1 MKALKTVALILL
13 AALFSIACDL
23 HHTTDGI
30 ANKSGG
36 ASNANK
42 PAGPSVIVDNANS
55 NSPAN
60 TNQLAAATTLA
71 NASSEEA
78 AVSYKNQCATCHGPD
93 GKGNPAM
100 KNVPDFSSAEWQKAR
115 TDNDLGNAIK
125 KGRMPGM
132 PAFESRLNEDQI
144 RSLVSYIRSIAKK

>member
-23 HHTTDGI
+23 HHTKDGTS
-30 ANKSGG
+30 NNTNRRPQDQPLLN
-36 ASNANK
+36 SNA
-42 PAGPSVIVDNANS
+42 IT

-60 TNQLAAATTLA
+60 TNQPATAPTSMTDSKAETAAL
-71 NASSEEA
+71 
-78 AVSYKNQCATCHGPD
+78 YKNQCATCHGPD

-100 KNVPDFSSAEWQKAR
+100 KNVPDLSSAEWQRAR
-115 TDNDLGNAIK
+115 TDNDLAGTIK

-132 PAFESRLNEDQI
+132 PAFESKLNEDQVKSIVSHI
-144 RSLVSYIRSIAKK
+144 RSFAKK